1 MRYVV
6 TPFVD
11 DTYSDNVAFLAIHL
25 GDGYQSAFGNARR
38 TAYYPGTMY
47 IPDALVDAGILH
59 YVGYPGNPPVQWT
72 NMVDP
77 RLALPTDITIA
88 ILPHRQNE
96 TQWLV
101 TADVCMEPT
110 GTGRSMAINLAWTV
124 DDYPTGYPYIYRKT
138 LRGGYGPEVVDLNP
152 GECVQ
157 VDTTFTFSSIEL
169 ERWPSVEIVA
179 WAQTPASGWGEA
191 YQAATL
197 SMTVFED
204 DFESG
209 DLAGWSSVQP

>member
-11 DTYSDNVAFLAIHL
+11 DTYPDNVAFLAIHL

-47 IPDALVDAGILH
+47 IPDALVDAGFLH

-72 NMVDP
+72 SMVDT
-77 RLALPTDITIA
+77 RLAVPTDLTIE
-88 ILPHRQNE
+88 ILRQRLNA
-96 TQWLV
+96 TQWV
-101 TADVCMEPT
+101 FTANVCMEPT
-110 GTGRSMAINLAWTV
+110 GTARSMGINLAWTV
-124 DDYPTGYPYIYRKT
+124 DDYPVGYPYVYRKT

-152 GECVQ
+152 GEC
-157 VDTTFTFSSIEL
+157 
-169 ERWPSVEIVA
+169 VA